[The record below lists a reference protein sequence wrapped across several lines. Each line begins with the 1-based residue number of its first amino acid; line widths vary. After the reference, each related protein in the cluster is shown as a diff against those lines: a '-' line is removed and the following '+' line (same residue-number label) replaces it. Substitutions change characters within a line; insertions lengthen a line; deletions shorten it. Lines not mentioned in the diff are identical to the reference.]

1 MQAITH
7 LVLNFWMGISKD
19 ISIMYILRQAFNP
32 SRSLVEETNDLARD
46 VLASSLLVVHD
57 TGAGG

>member
-1 MQAITH
+1 
-7 LVLNFWMGISKD
+7 
-19 ISIMYILRQAFNP
+19 MYILRQAFNP